1 MRTRLLAASAAMA
14 LALGLVACGDDDDDG
29 AGAATTTGGAATT
42 AAGPATTGGAAT
54 TAAGAATT
62 AAGPATTGGAAT
74 TEGSAPAPSGEP
86 IVVGSTL
93 SLTGVFGATG
103 VIHQVAG
110 ELFVDRLNASG
121 GLLGRPVEWTVLDD
135 ESDQAQVSNLYE
147 RLISQ
152 DQVDLIIGPYATPN
166 ILSAVAVAERHGY
179 TMPQHTAVLA
189 PLLSY
194 DCQFPGWSIGPTP
207 NEYVPN
213 QLLDLVETL
222 PEPPQKIVV
231 ATNQN
236 GSTDFITRGL
246 PDDDSDPGML
256 SIAEERGYEVVDIAY
271 PPGTTD
277 WAPIA
282 TQIRDEAPDL
292 LVNNGLGVDP
302 VGLIEAMEQLGY
314 QPPMMFSLF
323 PAPGPPL
330 GLGDLSDGLLSVSI
344 FEPNEATMDQYPPE
358 AAEIVAE
365 FSERAAAADI
375 PYTVFETQAAA
386 SWNAW
391 EILTQ
396 GVEAAGDLDQQA
408 ICDALHENGA
418 DTTFSGQLEFD
429 PEVNNFWPSNQG
441 IKQIQGGDW
450 VMVWPE
456 ERAAAAVQ
464 PPAG

>member
-1 MRTRLLAASAAMA
+1 VRTRLLAASAAMA

-29 AGAATTTGGAATT
+29 AGTATTSGGAATTAGPATTAGGAATT
-42 AAGPATTGGAAT
+42 AAAAPT
-54 TAAGAATT
+54 TAAGADTT
-62 AAGPATTGGAAT
+62 AAAPT
-74 TEGSAPAPSGEP
+74 TEGTAPAPSGEP

-207 NEYVPN
+207 NEY
-213 QLLDLVETL
+213 
-222 PEPPQKIVV
+222 
-231 ATNQN
+231 

-246 PDDDSDPGML
+246 PDDDADPGML
-256 SIAEERGYEVVDIAY
+256 TIAEERGYEVVDIAY

-302 VGLIEAMEQLGY
+302 VGLIEAMEQLDY

-330 GLGDLSDGLLSVSI
+330 GLGDLSNGLLSVSI

-418 DTTFSGQLEFD
+418 ETTFSGALEFD

-441 IKQIQGGDW
+441 IKQIQGSDW